1 MPDKFNL
8 GMKMEP
14 EGVWNLKAKRCNMSK
29 ISVIMPSLNVRAY
42 IEKSLRSVM
51 DQTLNDIDIIC
62 IDGGSKDG
70 TLEIIEKLAESD
82 SRIKVIH
89 SGKRSYG
96 YQVNQGIKAA
106 EGEYIGIVE
115 TDDYIEK
122 DMYKKLYESAAD
134 TSYPDIVKCNYNAY
148 WIDRKGKLVFRRR
161 EIPKPHEFY
170 RKIVNPLEQAFVP
183 VEDWYL
189 WNGIYK
195 RSFINENDIVL
206 SESLGAAFQDIGF
219 LHRTN
224 VTAHSALYIEDS
236 LYNYCIGREGS
247 SSNSGRELRYS
258 YHEFRAL
265 EQEKWKEEAMQAM
278 YVRMAKSFVCCC
290 KCFEE
295 KEIRTQEYR
304 NRYAWFVNTLK
315 KAADDGQIGG
325 HNLPPG
331 IWKRLQILLNS
342 LDEVYRQYLYDYQYI
357 NAQAEEWKYVI
368 FGCGERGQAVF
379 DRLYDKR
386 QNIVAFM
393 DNDARLWG
401 TFLEGIPIRQP
412 QICEGDVKYIIG
424 NEAYFDDI
432 REQLLRLGVKKEDIG
447 IFW

>member
-1 MPDKFNL
+1 
-8 GMKMEP
+8 
-14 EGVWNLKAKRCNMSK
+14 MSK

-206 SESLGAAFQDIGF
+206 SESPGAAFCFTGCAQGPEEGAGAAAGIRRG
-219 LHRTN
+219 
-224 VTAHSALYIEDS
+224 V
-236 LYNYCIGREGS
+236 GRDMPVS
-247 SSNSGRELRYS
+247 
-258 YHEFRAL
+258 
-265 EQEKWKEEAMQAM
+265 
-278 YVRMAKSFVCCC
+278 
-290 KCFEE
+290 
-295 KEIRTQEYR
+295 
-304 NRYAWFVNTLK
+304 
-315 KAADDGQIGG
+315 
-325 HNLPPG
+325 
-331 IWKRLQILLNS
+331 
-342 LDEVYRQYLYDYQYI
+342 
-357 NAQAEEWKYVI
+357 
-368 FGCGERGQAVF
+368 
-379 DRLYDKR
+379 
-386 QNIVAFM
+386 
-393 DNDARLWG
+393 ARLL
-401 TFLEGIPIRQP
+401 FLLVRQASS
-412 QICEGDVKYIIG
+412 EKT
-424 NEAYFDDI
+424 
-432 REQLLRLGVKKEDIG
+432 LL
-447 IFW
+447 